1 MGETVLLSSPIMSR
15 GQQRPLESLRSLR
28 LTCSGSLA
36 LGGPQPL
43 PVGHCSLPYGS
54 VSTTFPSL
62 ADLNFYCFS
71 LEPISHSTTS
81 GCQCIFA
88 LWIVSL
94 ENNPSKVALVPRYQD
109 PPGLSFHV
117 DGKPWNHAS
126 TPLCSWHVLDNA
138 FLRNSA
144 REHSTTQVIWS
155 VSWAIAERPGI
166 AWDPV
171 LRKLNFNQDTCT
183 ASMFGFATFS
193 FASIPEA
200 RFVVSMVV
208 VVIFLLFCCCCCSV
222 PASTIGLVQETSKR
236 GKCDL
241 EMGQN
246 VLY

>member
-1 MGETVLLSSPIMSR
+1 MLLTDITFIFRKGDCFFLFPFFVKVMDYYNLSLAMGETVLLSSPIMSR

-71 LEPISHSTTS
+71 LEPISFHNFWLPMH
-81 GCQCIFA
+81 FA

-126 TPLCSWHVLDNA
+126 TPLCS
-138 FLRNSA
+138 
-144 REHSTTQVIWS
+144 
-155 VSWAIAERPGI
+155 
-166 AWDPV
+166 
-171 LRKLNFNQDTCT
+171 
-183 ASMFGFATFS
+183 
-193 FASIPEA
+193 
-200 RFVVSMVV
+200 
-208 VVIFLLFCCCCCSV
+208 
-222 PASTIGLVQETSKR
+222 
-236 GKCDL
+236 
-241 EMGQN
+241 
-246 VLY
+246 